1 MRAGLHLILLSL
13 AANLIIPV
21 STAADREEQFQ
32 RGLALCEAI
41 PANAYETGLA
51 FNPAGHRSFFKR
63 SRCLQQLAVEWRAVA
78 LCEQVRTRRS
88 MFFSG
93 DAISATACRQLVNE
107 QLHKDQAQG
116 LAIDPEAFHQLVD
129 VAFSQPPYAGDGL
142 MIHIKTRGSH
152 PGTYRIVIEAVLSG
166 TTDTRAL
173 YDNSQPLG
181 TAPHELTHF
190 IPGERLRSVLGPL
203 SPGQRLQMR
212 ATLTL
217 PPRSHKD
224 HFVLTLTPETARRSS
239 RETQYSWQ

>member
-1 MRAGLHLILLSL
+1 MRAGLHCALLL
-13 AANLIIPV
+13 LVANLISPV
-21 STAADREEQFQ
+21 SVAADREARFQ
-32 RGLALCEAI
+32 HGAALCEAI
-41 PANAYETGLA
+41 PADAYETGLL
-51 FNPAGHRSFFKR
+51 FNPDGHRSYFKR
-63 SRCLQQLAVEWRAVA
+63 SRCLQQLAVEWRAGA

-107 QLHKDQAQG
+107 QLRKDQEQVQ
-116 LAIDPEAFHQLVD
+116 AIDPETFHQLVE

-142 MIHIKTRGSH
+142 MIQIKTRGSH
-152 PGTYRIVIEAVLSG
+152 PGTYRLVIEALLSG
-166 TTDTRAL
+166 TDTRVLAE
-173 YDNSQPLG
+173 YSQPLG
-181 TAPHELTHF
+181 TAPHELTRF
-190 IPGERLRSVLGPL
+190 ILANQLRSVFGPL

-239 RETQYSWQ
+239 LENQYSWQ